1 MSPNFTKPQRGATYQ
16 PRVKPWVPGPPQ
28 VLCSEGTPHIIRSY
42 AAFLQ
47 NALFLFIPSPGRCPG
62 LVCDALSGRNFVF
75 PIPLYGMSFRG
86 AIHDFHFPFPEEGRV

>member
-28 VLCSEGTPHIIRSY
+28 VPCSEGTPHIIRRY

-47 NALFLFIPSPGRCPG
+47 NALCLFILFPGRCPG
-62 LVCDALSGRNFVF
+62 LVYDAPLGRN
-75 PIPLYGMSFRG
+75 S
-86 AIHDFHFPFPEEGRV
+86 